1 MRILI
6 LAIMAVSAFAEEFCG
21 IIDMPITWTEEGSPY
36 YITGDIQIPP
46 ASRLTI
52 DSGVVVY
59 IVPGEK
65 CGETKQLDWSDSTGI
80 SIKAYGTLVIK
91 GTPTKPVRILPVEH
105 VPGKIQWDGIRLPYR
120 DRATIHIEYLHIMG
134 ASKAINAS
142 FSRFNIGNTLFESNG
157 TGIWLQ
163 NEGDVSVFN
172 CMFTKNLS
180 AGIYIDNSRP
190 SIIANI
196 FYKNSSFGILSD
208 SRPSPRIRNNIFFG
222 NADTDCRYCP
232 VGILASKKD
241 TKDKFE
247 NMNTDPIFKFSE
259 AEKIM
264 IKKDP
269 KLPTPIKEVKDPD
282 LQNIYKESQAAPPKP
297 QASPLDS
304 LPYRLS
310 TYSPALNAAPRTNF
324 FKNEKGEHDIGLY
337 GGTTERHNT
346 SISF

>member
-6 LAIMAVSAFAEEFCG
+6 LAIMVVSAFAEEFCG
-21 IIDMPITWTEEGSPY
+21 IIDMPITWTEAGSPY
-36 YITGDIQIPP
+36 YITGDIQISP

-80 SIKAYGTLVIK
+80 SIKAYGTLVIN
-91 GTPTKPVRILPVEH
+91 GTATKPVRILPAEH

-120 DRATIHIEYLHIMG
+120 DRATVHIEYLHIMG

-142 FSRFNIGNTLFESNG
+142 FSRFNLGNTLFESNG
-157 TGIWLQ
+157 TGVWLE
-163 NEGDVSVFN
+163 NEGDISVYN
-172 CMFTKNLS
+172 CLFTKNLS
-180 AGIYIDNSRP
+180 AGIYIKNSRP
-190 SIIANI
+190 TIVANI

-208 SRPSPRIRNNIFFG
+208 SRPSPRVNNNIFFG
-222 NADTDCRYCP
+222 NADTDCRFCP
-232 VGILASKKD
+232 VGVLPSKD
-241 TKDKFE
+241 AKDKFG
-247 NMNTDPIFKFSE
+247 NIYTDPIFKGSE
-259 AEKIM
+259 AEENM

-269 KLPTPIKEVKDPD
+269 NLPTPIKEVKDQD
-282 LQNIYKESQAAPPKP
+282 LQKIYKESQTAPPKP
-297 QASPLDS
+297 QLNPLDS

-324 FKNEKGEHDIGLY
+324 FKNEKGNHDIGLY
-337 GGTTERHNT
+337 GGTTERYNKP
-346 SISF
+346 ISF